1 MTSRHGNLRTLAG
14 ICAGLA
20 LLAAG
25 CTSSTSPA
33 EDVPELRTRLAA
45 VDRAIADHRLG
56 LARTEIAR
64 LVQVT
69 IAARE
74 AGTLEPDEAET
85 VLAAAAGL
93 ASYLPDRTNDEP
105 PSRNQD
111 DKPTPDRDD
120 DDQEKRRDELEK
132 KREEQEKKDEA
143 DDDDEDKKG
152 GDDNKGEGGGN
163 GKSSGN
169 GPDDGHGN

>member
-14 ICAGLA
+14 LCAGLA

-74 AGTLEPDEAET
+74 AGTLEPDEAKT

-105 PSRNQD
+105 PSRTQD

-120 DDQEKRRDELEK
+120 DDQEKRR
-132 KREEQEKKDEA
+132 EEQEKKDEE
-143 DDDDEDKKG
+143 DDDEDKKG

-169 GPDDGHGN
+169 GPADGHGN